1 MAIKVLVTGS
11 TGFLLRNILPN
22 YNWELI
28 KYEPGI
34 DYNDIDLVLHFGSPS
49 DSFDFQFKSI
59 MAVSMIDTTIGM
71 VKQAQRNKCKMIFAS
86 SMAAVYL
93 EDDYGIYKKSMEQ
106 YITALIDNY
115 VIMRIPRVYDSDRK
129 KGLMKKIAHGHIR
142 RDEWDKKIEY
152 INIADFSKWFDD
164 ILIESG
170 IQYFNGQLRQNT
182 IKEIR
187 DLFCEF

>member
-11 TGFLLRNILPN
+11 TGFLLRNVLHN

-28 KYEPGI
+28 KYEP
-34 DYNDIDLVLHFGSPS
+34 DHEYDNIDLVLHFGSPS

-71 VKQAQRNKCKMIFAS
+71 AKQAQRNNCKMIFAS

-93 EDDYGIYKKSMEQ
+93 EDEYGIYKRAMEQ
-106 YITALIDNY
+106 YIHALVDNH

-129 KGLMKKIAHGHIR
+129 KGLMKKIANGHIR

-152 INIADFSKWFDD
+152 ITIADFSKWFDD
-164 ILIESG
+164 ILIECG
-170 IQYFNGQLRQNT
+170 IQYYNGQLRSNT
-182 IKEIR
+182 IKEIKEI
-187 DLFCEF
+187 FCEF